1 MLHHTH
7 QYFLIG
13 CYINRTVQEVYST
26 VRLFRRISNE
36 SLGILKNKFIYLDSE
51 IVTRQST
58 PVIFGVF
65 MEIFWYYCLR
75 AQLC

>member
-1 MLHHTH
+1 MKDKIH
-7 QYFLIG
+7 Y
-13 CYINRTVQEVYST
+13 RTFHNFPYST
-26 VRLFRRISNE
+26 VRIFCRISNE

-51 IVTRQST
+51 IITRQST
-58 PVIFGVF
+58 LVIFGVL